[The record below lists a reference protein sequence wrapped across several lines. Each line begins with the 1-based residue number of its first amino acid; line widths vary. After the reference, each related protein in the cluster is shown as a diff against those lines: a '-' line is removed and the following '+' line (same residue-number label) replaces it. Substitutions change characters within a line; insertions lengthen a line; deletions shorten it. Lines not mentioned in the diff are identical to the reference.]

1 MRAVIHAGE
10 SLRRADCFAPVR
22 AIDIRHTT
30 QGQMAFM
37 LYYFSHSKGEGEEEK
52 EAGRK

>member
-1 MRAVIHAGE
+1 MRTVTHAGE
-10 SLRRADCFAPVR
+10 SLRRADCFAPVS
-22 AIDIRHTT
+22 AIDIRPTP

-37 LYYFSHSKGEGEEEK
+37 LYYFSHSMAKSEEEK

>member
-1 MRAVIHAGE
+1 MRAVTHVGE
-10 SLRRADCFAPVR
+10 SLRKADCFAPVS
-22 AIDIRHTT
+22 AIDIRSST

-37 LYYFSHSKGEGEEEK
+37 LYYFSHSKGESEEEK